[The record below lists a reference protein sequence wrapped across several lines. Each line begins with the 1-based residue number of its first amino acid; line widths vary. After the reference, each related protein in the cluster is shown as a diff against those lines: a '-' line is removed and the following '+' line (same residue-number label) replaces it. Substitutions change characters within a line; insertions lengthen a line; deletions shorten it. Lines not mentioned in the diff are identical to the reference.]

1 MRDVPEHCESI
12 LNPIASSKLKIF
24 DNHLKN
30 IRTCLSEVS
39 QITKSIKT
47 SKLESKRKCGTSS
60 NSPLSK
66 PEYDSVQ
73 SVESKYK
80 RQNKDESSNNE
91 KNLSDKKFDDNNT
104 LKVHGTGA
112 GRRKSG
118 SKQTSASSVHYL
130 DLTRAPSI
138 EVKLQHPFTSIK
150 TDVSSS
156 EMYSDDTSS
165 TAINDKNKN
174 SADKKKFDDNNTLK
188 VHGTGRS
195 KSGSGAAIGKSGSG
209 ARRSKAESKRS
220 SAASVTY
227 LDLTRAPSI
236 EVKLQQPFMSIKT
249 DVSSS
254 EMYSDDRSST
264 ESVRRSI
271 NLSHS
276 KLQNHKTSDVKVIT
290 GPCDEYLVLKICLIV
305 KVSDYHYQILVDS
318 VWVFS
323 YIFIFI
329 FK

>member
-91 KNLSDKKFDDNNT
+91 KNLSQKNFDDNNT

-138 EVKLQHPFTSIK
+138 EVKLQHPFT
-150 TDVSSS
+150 
-156 EMYSDDTSS
+156 
-165 TAINDKNKN
+165 
-174 SADKKKFDDNNTLK
+174 
-188 VHGTGRS
+188 
-195 KSGSGAAIGKSGSG
+195 
-209 ARRSKAESKRS
+209 
-220 SAASVTY
+220 
-227 LDLTRAPSI
+227 
-236 EVKLQQPFMSIKT
+236 SIKT

>member
-91 KNLSDKKFDDNNT
+91 KNLSD
-104 LKVHGTGA
+104 
-112 GRRKSG
+112 
-118 SKQTSASSVHYL
+118 
-130 DLTRAPSI
+130 
-138 EVKLQHPFTSIK
+138 
-150 TDVSSS
+150 
-156 EMYSDDTSS
+156 
-165 TAINDKNKN
+165 
-174 SADKKKFDDNNTLK
+174 KKFDDNNTLK